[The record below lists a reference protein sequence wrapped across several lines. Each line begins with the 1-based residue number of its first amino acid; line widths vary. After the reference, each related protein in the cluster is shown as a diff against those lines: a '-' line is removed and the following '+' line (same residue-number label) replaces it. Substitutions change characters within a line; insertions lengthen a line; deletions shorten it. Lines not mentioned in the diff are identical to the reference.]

1 MTYFNSDIGHVIDEV
16 IHNKTVRDMLKD
28 KLIDGLTYNE
38 LAAKY
43 GYSLRQ
49 AQRIIYKN
57 QEVVFKHIKP

>member
-1 MTYFNSDIGHVIDEV
+1 MRYYNSDVEHVIDEV

-38 LAAKY
+38 LAGKY

-57 QEVVFKHIKP
+57 QEEIFKHLKP